1 MVQTGV
7 LLYVPIAVLAVVTAL
22 LILLSIWLWR
32 SRARALKSKSENDAS
47 KSLKT
52 FMYSVAYTLESA
64 GSQTQ
69 ARPAESIASAREM
82 AFVVTDIEG
91 STQLSVLAPAV
102 YDQMLEIHDQL
113 MREGI
118 AKFHG

>member
-1 MVQTGV
+1 MDPS
-7 LLYVPIAVLAVVTAL
+7 LLYVPVAILAAATAL
-22 LILLSIWLWR
+22 LFALAIWLWR
-32 SRARALKSKSENDAS
+32 SRAQALKSKDEAS
-47 KSLKT
+47 TNKTLKAY
-52 FMYSVAYTLESA
+52 MYTVAYTNNN
-64 GSQTQ
+64 GSQTE
-69 ARPAESIASAREM
+69 ARPKENIANVREM

-118 AKFHG
+118 ARLHG